1 MATQMAET
9 PTLLGKDAESVLKQ
23 IEQAPSTTQVEAYL
37 SQLKKQFQGITVRR
51 G

>member
-9 PTLLGKDAESVLKQ
+9 PTLHGKDAESVLKQ
-23 IEQAPSTTQVEAYL
+23 IEQAPSAKEVETYL
-37 SQLKKQFQGITVRR
+37 ANLKKQFQGISIRR